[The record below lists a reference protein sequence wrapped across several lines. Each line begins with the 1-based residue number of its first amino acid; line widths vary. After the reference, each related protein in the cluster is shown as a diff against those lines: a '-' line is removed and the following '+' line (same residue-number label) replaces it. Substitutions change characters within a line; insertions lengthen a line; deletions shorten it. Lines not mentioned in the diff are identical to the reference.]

1 MRCRPPGVS
10 SIVEPAS
17 ISMVEGEADP
27 PPRHAARVA
36 SDGRGAEAERHPGQG
51 GASDARERRSRDEG
65 SASGRARHQHL
76 QGDRARAHRCTHVAG
91 RSRHPGG
98 GASVHSRFAR
108 ARARAELGAAEA
120 AANDGDPSGYT
131 HANCRLHEALE
142 APASSTLLGLIG
154 DTWDRLWRS
163 RRQMA
168 LFSLMPQ
175 RISNVQCEH
184 YEILDALVRGE
195 ASRAAEAMT
204 RHRDSTLA
212 AWQAALAGIEER
224 VSAEQ
229 S

>member
-1 MRCRPPGVS
+1 MRCRPPGMS

-17 ISMVEGEADP
+17 ISMVEGEAD

-65 SASGRARHQHL
+65 SASGHARHQHL

-98 GASVHSRFAR
+98 GASAPAASL

-131 HANCRLHEALE
+131 HANRRLHEALE

-163 RRQMA
+163 RRKMA

-175 RISNVQCEH
+175 RISNVEAVAQTR
-184 YEILDALVRGE
+184 LGRAPARSRRWPPGRLALTTSGR
-195 ASRAAEAMT
+195 ML
-204 RHRDSTLA
+204 LA
-212 AWQAALAGIEER
+212 
-224 VSAEQ
+224 
-229 S
+229 

>member
-1 MRCRPPGVS
+1 MRCRPPGLS

-27 PPRHAARVA
+27 PGTRLALRPMAEELRLSVIPVREALRMLEN
-36 SDGRGAEAERHPGQG
+36 DGLVT
-51 GASDARERRSRDEG
+51 RE
-65 SASGRARHQHL
+65 
-76 QGDRARAHRCTHVAG
+76 AHRGTRVT
-91 RSRHPGG
+91 SISKETVLELI
-98 GASVHSRFAR
+98 GARTWLDVLAIQEAAPLHTAASL

-131 HANCRLHEALE
+131 HANRRLHEALE

-212 AWQAALAGIEER
+212 AWQAALAGIEEG